1 VLFCQYLVHYI
12 MASKFLDVC
21 KHLYQMQM
29 NTQKGLETQIIFTY
43 ALSEVTNKYNN
54 VKIQIEDI

>member
-1 VLFCQYLVHYI
+1 